1 LRLRILKTNHII
13 PPKIARLANE
23 TLTPIPA
30 SAPTD
35 RAVPLLVLVGLTLLE
50 AVEDTVG
57 TIVEDED
64 VVDDKAED
72 DVKDGPTIA
81 AMVIAPA

>member
-1 LRLRILKTNHII
+1 M
-13 PPKIARLANE
+13 
-23 TLTPIPA
+23 PA

-50 AVEDTVG
+50 AVEDIVG

-64 VVDDKAED
+64 VVDDKEED